1 MEGGVL
7 KWKVGA
13 TYLDMP
19 SSQTQDEDYED
30 IITHKLEFVPKKEVT
45 QKVPPFQSIAILIFD
60 CLSTTRRVWRV
71 STG

>member
-13 TYLDMP
+13 TYIDTP

-30 IITHKLEFVPKKEVT
+30 IIRHKLEFVPKKEVT
-45 QKVPPFQSIAILIFD
+45 LISSQRFI
-60 CLSTTRRVWRV
+60 
-71 STG
+71 GF

>member
-1 MEGGVL
+1 MEDGVEGGVL

-45 QKVPPFQSIAILIFD
+45 QHK
-60 CLSTTRRVWRV
+60 
-71 STG
+71 